1 LPDPT
6 HETDRRRRRFLLAI
20 AGCALAMATVVV
32 AGGGFTAS
40 FAGVLFQVHRP
51 WPLLGAA
58 LLAAAAAGVAAARS
72 GGIGTLLCDAQAAW
86 AGRTRVAPWIAACAA
101 AAALIV
107 GLVWGTW
114 SAGSAD
120 AYGYVS
126 QALSWTRGELRSQQP
141 LAAAVPWRDAEWTL
155 SPLGYRPA
163 TTPGTI
169 VPTYPPGLPLS
180 MAAAATMAG
189 PSAVFWIVPFAGA
202 AAVWLT
208 FLLGRRIAGDAGGA
222 TAAVL
227 LAASPV
233 FLYQLVQPMSDVPVT
248 AWWLGAVLCV
258 ATGRPA
264 LAGTCAAAAVLTR
277 PNLAP
282 LAAWALVGVLGHVRA
297 SRTWTSRVRHGA
309 IFAIPVTAALAFLA
323 ALHTHWYGHPFAT
336 GYGAAGG
343 LFSAANI
350 PTNTRHYLGWLSET
364 QTPLVYLALA
374 APAMAW
380 LGRGSAGASA
390 ENRTRPALTVFSLGF
405 VLLVLAS
412 YLPYSPFD
420 EWWYLRFL
428 LPALPLLLILTS
440 GVLLG
445 LAERIPAW
453 LRVPV
458 VALALTALATHYV
471 ATARDRQT
479 FELHELESRYVA
491 AGTYAAR
498 RLPAAAVLLS
508 VQESGSLRLYG
519 GRTTIRFDHLDPQ
532 GLDAAVHYLQQTGY
546 QPYFALEA
554 WEETQFRDRF
564 SRASGLGRLDW
575 PPVAEVGHPVKVRFY
590 DPRDRQ
596 RFLDGDTVTTFKEPN
611 ASGR

>member
-1 LPDPT
+1 
-6 HETDRRRRRFLLAI
+6 
-20 AGCALAMATVVV
+20 MATVVV
-32 AGGGFTAS
+32 VGGGFTAS
-40 FAGVLFQVHRP
+40 FGGVLLRVHRP

-58 LLAAAAAGVAAARS
+58 LLAAAAAGLAAARS
-72 GGIGTLLCDAQAAW
+72 GGLASLLCDARAAW
-86 AGRTRVAPWIAACAA
+86 TARGRAAPWIAASAA
-101 AAALIV
+101 VAVLVV
-107 GLVWGTW
+107 GLCWSTW
-114 SAGSAD
+114 SVGGAD
-120 AYGYVS
+120 SYGYVS
-126 QALSWTRGELRSQQP
+126 QAMLWLKGLTIEPQP
-141 LAAAVPWRDAEWTL
+141 LAAHVPWPLADWSL

-163 TTPGTI
+163 TGPGAI

-180 MAAAATMAG
+180 MAAAATIAG
-189 PSAVFWIVPFAGA
+189 PSAVFWIVPLAGA

-208 FLLGRRIAGDAGGA
+208 FLLGRRLAHDTCGA
-222 TAAVL
+222 AAAVL

-258 ATGRPA
+258 AIGRPA

-282 LAAWALVGVLGHVRA
+282 LAVWLSAGVAVRSFRHTRSLSRSVRA
-297 SRTWTSRVRHGA
+297 LTA
-309 IFAIPVTAALAFLA
+309 FAVPLSVGTGFL
-323 ALHTHWYGHPFAT
+323 LWVNNHWYGTPFGS
-336 GYGAAGG
+336 GYGSPRE
-343 LFSAANI
+343 LFALAHVPINI
-350 PTNTRHYLGWLSET
+350 TRYPRWLLET
-364 QTPLVYLALA
+364 QTPVVVAGLL
-374 APAMAW
+374 APAAVW
-380 LGRGSAGASA
+380 FGWPDAAGGARGRG
-390 ENRTRPALTVFSLGF
+390 PAMLFALGF
-405 VLLVLAS
+405 IALVFGS

-428 LPALPLLLILTS
+428 LPGLPLLLILTS
-440 GVLLG
+440 AVLLG

-471 ATARDRQT
+471 ATARDRQV
-479 FELHELESRYVA
+479 FELHDLETRYVA
-491 AGTYAAR
+491 AGRYVAR
-498 RLPAAAVLLS
+498 YLPTGAVLLS

-519 GRTTIRFDHLDPQ
+519 GRTTIRFDYLDPQ
-532 GLDAAVHYLQQTGY
+532 GLDTAVQYLQQAGY

-596 RFLDGDTVTTFKEPN
+596 RFLDGDTVKTFKELN

>member
-1 LPDPT
+1 LPDPA
-6 HETDRRRRRFLLAI
+6 HETDRRLRRILLAI
-20 AGCALAMATVVV
+20 AVCALLMATVVV
-32 AGGGFTAS
+32 VGGGFTAS
-40 FAGVLFQVHRP
+40 FGGVLLRVHRP

-58 LLAAAAAGVAAARS
+58 LLAAAAAALAAARS
-72 GGIGTLLCDAQAAW
+72 GGVRNLLCDAHTAW
-86 AGRTRVAPWIAACAA
+86 AGRTRAAPWIAACAA
-101 AAALIV
+101 SATLVV
-107 GLVWGTW
+107 GLAWGTW

-163 TTPGTI
+163 TGPGAI

-189 PSAVFWIVPFAGA
+189 PSAVFWVVPFAGA

-208 FLLGRRIAGDAGGA
+208 YLLGRRVAGDTGGA

-233 FLYQLVQPMSDVPVT
+233 FLHQLVQPMSDVPVT
-248 AWWLGAVLCV
+248 AWWLAAVWCV
-258 ATGRPA
+258 AIGRPA
-264 LAGTCAAAAVLTR
+264 LAGACAAAAVLTR

-282 LAAWALVGVLGHVRA
+282 LAIWLSAGVALRSFRHTR
-297 SRTWTSRVRHGA
+297 STS
-309 IFAIPVTAALAFLA
+309 AALRALTAFTVPLA
-323 ALHTHWYGHPFAT
+323 VATGFLLWLNNYWYGTPLGS
-336 GYGAAGG
+336 GYGSAGE
-343 LFSAANI
+343 LFALAHVPINI
-350 PTNTRHYLGWLSET
+350 TRYPRWLLET
-364 QTPLVYLALA
+364 QTPVVVIGLLAPVAVWFARPA
-374 APAMAW
+374 AAGGARGRGPAMLFA
-380 LGRGSAGASA
+380 
-390 ENRTRPALTVFSLGF
+390 LGF
-405 VLLVLAS
+405 IALVFGS
-412 YLPYSPFD
+412 YLPYAPFD

-428 LPALPLLLILTS
+428 LPALPLLLVLTS
-440 GVLLG
+440 AGLSG

-471 ATARDRQT
+471 ATARDRQV
-479 FELHELESRYVA
+479 FELHELEARYAAAGRYVA
-491 AGTYAAR
+491 R
-498 RLPAAAVLLS
+498 HLPVGAVLLS

-519 GRTTIRFDHLDPQ
+519 GRTTIRFDYLDPQ
-532 GLDAAVHYLQQTGY
+532 GLDAAVRYLQQAGY

-564 SRASGLGRLDW
+564 SQASGLGRLDW

-596 RFLDGDTVTTFKEPN
+596 RFLDGATVTTFKEPN